1 MGSFTIRLE
10 RNFRKPEGPVD
21 LAVFT
26 GSKRYVTE
34 EQAGR
39 HLGRCVRYAREN
51 HAFVVTDR
59 FVARHRLCLALFSP
73 EGEPVG
79 IQCAVN
85 LNRSLAGELRADH
98 AVKLFETPL
107 GRIALCVDA
116 DINHPD
122 YCRRARMLGADLL
135 ICSQYIDAYDYSAA
149 RAWAGEWN
157 QAQAN
162 SMVVVNVSNLLCSV
176 CAPCRLTPDN
186 SGFLL
191 PVSKFPASCAL
202 ELSGLGELDGPMRT
216 RFPDRVF
223 CRKHFI
229 KEKSDFGAMLPEART
244 RTIEIDLKELQEL
257 EEAEGLL

>member
-1 MGSFTIRLE
+1 MGSFTVRLE
-10 RNFRKPEGPVD
+10 RNFRKPGGAVD

-26 GSKRYVTE
+26 GAKRYVTE

-39 HLGRCVRYAREN
+39 HLGKCVRYAREN
-51 HAFVVTDR
+51 HAYVVTDR

-85 LNRSLAGELRADH
+85 LNRSYTGELRADH
-98 AVKLFETPL
+98 SVKLFETPM
-107 GRIALCVDA
+107 GRLALCVDA
-116 DINHPD
+116 DINRPE
-122 YCRRARMLGADLL
+122 YARRARMLGADILVS
-135 ICSQYIDAYDYSAA
+135 SQYIDAYDYSAA

-162 SMVVVNVSNLLCSV
+162 SMVVINVSNLLCSV
-176 CAPCRLTPDN
+176 CAPCALTEDR

-191 PVSKFPASCAL
+191 PVSKFPAKATVDCAPL
-202 ELSGLGELDGPMRT
+202 AELDGPMRT
-216 RFPDRVF
+216 RYPDRVF

-229 KEKSDFGAMLPEART
+229 KEKSKFGAMIPEART

-257 EEAEGLL
+257 EEHEGLL